1 MTRNEQIEKKEV
13 FISVVTPVFNEQD
26 GVEIF
31 YQTIKETLDLV
42 ADKWEVICVDDGSQD
57 NTLDN
62 LTGVYL
68 QDKRVKVVVLSRNF
82 GKEIALTAG
91 LDVANGDV
99 IVPIDFD
106 LQDPPELI
114 PKMLALWAE
123 DYDVV
128 YATRVKREGESWFK
142 KVTASIFYKLISKMS
157 NVDIPTDTG
166 DFRLIDRKVLDSLK
180 ELKETH
186 RFMKGLFAWV
196 GYSQISL
203 PYVRKP
209 RAVGDTKWG
218 YWKLWNFAIEGITGF
233 SITPLQLATYL
244 GFMISLSSFLYALF
258 TVSKTLILGVDVPG
272 YASLLIAILFLGGV
286 QLVFLGIMG
295 EYIGRIYNEVKRRPL
310 YIVDNKLGV
319 ED

>member
-1 MTRNEQIEKKEV
+1 MTRDERVEKKEV

-31 YQTIKETLDLV
+31 YHAIKETLDSV

-57 NTLDN
+57 NTLASLSD
-62 LTGVYL
+62 LYR
-68 QDKRVKVVVLSRNF
+68 QDKNIKVIALSRNF

-114 PKMLALWAE
+114 TEMLQLWAKGH
-123 DYDVV
+123 DVV
-128 YATRVKREGESWFK
+128 YATRVQREGESWFK
-142 KVTASIFYKLISKMS
+142 KVSASLFYQIISKMS
-157 NVDIPTDTG
+157 KVNIPTDTG
-166 DFRLIDRKVLDSLK
+166 DFRLIDRRVLDSLK

-196 GYSQISL
+196 GYSQVSL

-233 SITPLQLATYL
+233 SIAPLQLATYL
-244 GFMISLSSFLYALF
+244 GFIISIASFLYALF

-272 YASLLIAILFLGGV
+272 YASLLIVILFLGGV
-286 QLVFLGIMG
+286 QLIFLGIMG

-310 YIVDNKLGV
+310 YIVDNKLGI
-319 ED
+319 DD